1 MLVSVPRFCPVCKEQ
16 LWSDEQLMDPRFYRQ
31 HHAKQFY
38 KTHTA
43 LKHPEFAMWDG
54 KIQRYYA
61 IAFSA
66 DGVLFILFFGLSNY
80 FSAADMMIFG
90 LLFVLSL
97 VLSFV
102 LVLIGQRK
110 KRNFQDSWKK
120 EHPLSPASTKRGN
133 QGLADSS

>member
-1 MLVSVPRFCPVCKEQ
+1 
-16 LWSDEQLMDPRFYRQ
+16 
-31 HHAKQFY
+31 
-38 KTHTA
+38 
-43 LKHPEFAMWDG
+43 MWDG

-120 EHPLSPASTKRGN
+120 EHPLIQRARSAGTRG
-133 QGLADSS
+133 